1 MASVVYS
8 LGTEGVWER
17 VSVFSVMPCN
27 PLWVVSHGCIRCN
40 E

>member
-1 MASVVYS
+1 MASVVNS
-8 LGTEGVWER
+8 MGTEGVWER

-27 PLWVVSHGCIRCN
+27 PLCVVSHGCIHCN